1 MATVPVRDG
10 AWDNSIAPKRVG
22 RRLWL
27 KTSAALAVGGLGAWW
42 TFGRGAPV
50 EETGAVLGSVTQV
63 GEVSSKIQGAEAIA
77 LCRKL
82 LEEAR
87 LKLLPVQTVS
97 AVFQKQERIN
107 DKLQP
112 LNVMDVKVRRSP
124 LAIYMKWHS
133 PEQGQQIIWRDGSD
147 DGKILVSPVGWKKKL
162 VPLVKIAPDDDMEK
176 AVSRRPVTNI
186 GIWNFNERI
195 TALLNEEL
203 VKDPAVA
210 VHVNEGRE
218 ISGRPCYEFSFEH
231 AQPSSIV
238 RFKQVQI
245 FIDRTLGVPVAC
257 EHYRWSENPAD
268 GAHLEES
275 YLYRDLA
282 LDVALGDSDFD
293 PGNPSLSF
301 GVK

>member
-1 MATVPVRDG
+1 MATVPVRNG
-10 AWDNSIAPKRVG
+10 AWNDSVAPKKVS

-27 KTSAALAVGGLGAWW
+27 KASAALAVGGLGAWW
-42 TFGRGAPV
+42 TFGRGEPV
-50 EETGAVLGSVTQV
+50 AETGAMLGAITQG
-63 GEVSSKIQGAEAIA
+63 GEVSTKIQGPEAIA

-87 LKLLPVQTVS
+87 IKLLPVQSAS

-107 DKLQP
+107 NKLQP
-112 LNVMDVKVRRSP
+112 LNVMDVKVRRTP
-124 LAIYMKWHS
+124 LAIYMKWHK
-133 PEQGQQIIWRDGSD
+133 PETGQQIIWRDGTD

-162 VPLVKIAPDDDMEK
+162 VPLVKIAPDDDMAK

-186 GIWNFNERI
+186 GIWNFNDRI

-203 VKDPAVA
+203 VKDPAVQ

-231 AQPSSIV
+231 PTPSSIV
-238 RFKQVQI
+238 QFKQVQI
-245 FIDRTLGVPVAC
+245 FIDMKLGVPVAC
-257 EHYRWSENPAD
+257 EHHRWSENGKD
-268 GAHLEES
+268 SHLEES
-275 YLYRDLA
+275 YLYRDLV
-282 LDVALGDSDFD
+282 LDVALNDADFD
-293 PGNPSLSF
+293 PSNPTLAF